1 MLKCSLGV
9 RDKLLFTIQWLRLN
23 QFQGDRVSD
32 LLKMQF
38 DLISNVKRDFKP

>member
-9 RDKLLFTIQWLRLN
+9 RDTLLITIQWLRLN

-38 DLISNVKRDFKP
+38 HLISNLKRDCKP